1 MIRVLRVR
9 RKIDGLGRNVYSAC
23 PVYKDE
29 FKTLE
34 EAREYYENLYYDSK
48 ILLDY
53 GTIEEQRR
61 ESL

>member
-34 EAREYYENLYYDSK
+34 EAREYYENLYYNSK

-53 GTIEEQRR
+53 ETVE
-61 ESL
+61 

>member
-23 PVYKDE
+23 PVYKEE
-29 FKTLE
+29 FKTPE
-34 EAREYYENLYYDSK
+34 EARDYYQEIYKCK

-53 GTIEEQRR
+53 ETIE
-61 ESL
+61 

>member
-23 PVYKDE
+23 PMYKDE
-29 FKTLE
+29 FKTPE
-34 EAREYYENLYYDSK
+34 EARKYYENLYYGK

-53 GTIEEQRR
+53 ETAE
-61 ESL
+61 